1 VQIGANLVSPSATP
15 VKERCAADGHCIGT
29 AAVKEMAVAAARL
42 LNAEAVPLDPAAMQA
57 RIAYQYTPQTP
68 NKALYKKESAGNT

>member
-1 VQIGANLVSPSATP
+1 
-15 VKERCAADGHCIGT
+15 
-29 AAVKEMAVAAARL
+29 MAVAAARL
-42 LNAEAVPLDPAAMQA
+42 LNAEAAPLDPAAMQA